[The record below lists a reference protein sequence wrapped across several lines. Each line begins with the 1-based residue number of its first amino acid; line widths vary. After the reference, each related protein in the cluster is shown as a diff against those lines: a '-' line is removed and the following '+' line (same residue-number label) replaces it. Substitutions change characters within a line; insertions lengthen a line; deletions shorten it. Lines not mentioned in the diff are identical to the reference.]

1 MRLTIIGVLSLVLF
15 CSACSYEKQNSGLPY
30 LGNFDIEQSTVD
42 GVKVSDTIYPTIPS
56 FTYRNQHGDMVK
68 ASDMKGKV
76 WVTDFFFS
84 TCPTICPIMTTQM
97 KRLNTMTTDINEH
110 IQYLSFS
117 INPDHDQPEVLT
129 KYIEHHGIEATNW
142 NFLTGNEAETHA
154 LGVDCFLVHAASD
167 ENSPGGYAHS
177 PAFVL
182 VDQEGYVRGV
192 YIGTDTKEVD
202 KLEKDLRKL
211 LSVEYGVE

>member
-1 MRLTIIGVLSLVLF
+1 M
-15 CSACSYEKQNSGLPY
+15 
-30 LGNFDIEQSTVD
+30 
-42 GVKVSDTIYPTIPS
+42 
-56 FTYRNQHGDMVK
+56 
-68 ASDMKGKV
+68 
-76 WVTDFFFS
+76 
-84 TCPTICPIMTTQM
+84 
-97 KRLNTMTTDINEH
+97 
-110 IQYLSFS
+110 
-117 INPDHDQPEVLT
+117 
-129 KYIEHHGIEATNW
+129 HHGIEATNW

-154 LGVDCFLVHAASD
+154 LGVDYFLVHAASD

>member
-15 CSACSYEKQNSGLPY
+15 CSACSHKKQDSGLPY
-30 LGNFDIEQSTVD
+30 LGNFDVEQSTVD

-56 FTYRNQHGDMVK
+56 FTYRNQHGDKVK

-97 KRLNTMTTDINEH
+97 KRLNTMTADINEH

-117 INPDHDQPEVLT
+117 INPNHDQPEVLT

-154 LGVDCFLVHAASD
+154 LGVDYFLVHAASD